1 MSLTAIILAGGKSSR
16 MGRDKAFITWKGKR
30 FIEHSIAAAEK
41 VAPRVILSGDK
52 KRLSDFGLDVIED
65 IEEDK
70 GPVYALA
77 SCFSQVEI
85 ENALVLSCDVPQVS
99 ASDLVYLIQNHEPKV
114 DVTYYACGGKAM
126 PLIGVYSSSSFEA
139 FCNAVERKENKLFTV
154 LSGLNVKTI
163 DYKGETGLKNIN
175 KPEDLKALI

>member
-16 MGRDKAFITWKGKR
+16 MGQDKAFIPWKGKR

-52 KRLSDFGLDVIED
+52 QRLLEFGLEVIED
-65 IEEDK
+65 AEEGK
-70 GPVYALA
+70 GPVYGLA
-77 SCFSQVEI
+77 SCFSQVET

-99 ASDLVYLIQNHEPKV
+99 ASDLEYFIQNHEPKV
-114 DVTYYACGGKAM
+114 DVTCYAYDGKAM

-139 FCNAVERKENKLFTV
+139 FIKAVKREEHKLFTV
-154 LSGLNVKTI
+154 LSELNVNTI
-163 DYKGETGLKNIN
+163 DYKGVDGLMNIN
-175 KPEDLKALI
+175 TPQDLKALI